1 VLRTRA
7 TEDADRS
14 KIGQRRPSSSSG
26 GSQVV
31 SELQRARLLDA
42 VFAVVAEVGYR
53 GMAVRAV
60 TERAGVSSKTFYD
73 LFIDRED
80 CFLAAFDYGV
90 QRLGE
95 LAGPAYRGERDW
107 AAGIR
112 AGLAALLGFLD
123 GEPALRTL
131 VFVEALGAGPRVLE
145 RRVEVS
151 RQLRGVVERGQ
162 AGVKVGGGLPVVI
175 AEGLLGAT
183 FGVIHARLLERPPG
197 PLSGLCNEL
206 TAMIVLP
213 YRGRAAAKRELSR
226 PAPQLTTRALKGT
239 GGGVVVGSG
248 RPLGSGPVSDFRMTV
263 RTQTVLQVVA
273 EYPGLS
279 NQRVSDLARIPDQG
293 HISRLMMRLVEQ
305 GFVENTR
312 RGGQGAPKA
321 WHLTREG
328 EEVIRANQPLR
339 PEHRI
344 PPSTEQVRASSRA
357 ATSSGAARLT
367 ARGREERRGSGAVR
381 RLTARTHL
389 VLSAIAEL
397 GTGDL
402 APSNREISHAAGVK
416 DQGQISKILA
426 RLESQGLAENI
437 GGRTQGIPNA
447 WRLTQRGEELLHAS
461 RSASSKAATR

>member
-1 VLRTRA
+1 M
-7 TEDADRS
+7 
-14 KIGQRRPSSSSG
+14 RRPASSSG

-90 QRLGE
+90 GRLGE
-95 LAGPAYRGERDW
+95 LAGPAYAGERDW

-112 AGLAALLGFLD
+112 AGLGVLLGFLD
-123 GEPALRTL
+123 REPALRTL

-145 RRVEVS
+145 RRAEVS
-151 RQLRGVVERGQ
+151 RQLTGVIEQGQ
-162 AGVKVGGGLPVVI
+162 AGVKAGGGLPVVI

-183 FGVIHARLLERPPG
+183 FGVIHARLLERPPR

-226 PAPQLTTRALKGT
+226 PAPQLTTRALKGMG
-239 GGGVVVGSG
+239 GGGVLVGSG
-248 RPLGSGPVSDFRMTV
+248 RPLGSGPVLDFRMTV
-263 RTQTVLQVVA
+263 RTQAVLQVVA

-305 GFVENTR
+305 GFVENRR

-328 EEVIRANQPLR
+328 EEVIQANQPLR

-344 PPSTEQVRASSRA
+344 PPSAERVKASSRP
-357 ATSSGAARLT
+357 ATSARSARSS
-367 ARGREERRGSGAVR
+367 ARGREERGGSGAVR

-397 GTGDL
+397 GTRDP
-402 APSNREISHAAGVK
+402 APSNREISHAAGVR

-426 RLESQGLAENI
+426 RLEGQGLAQNI

-447 WRLTQRGEELLHAS
+447 WRLTARGEALLHAS
-461 RSASSKAATR
+461 RAASPKAATR